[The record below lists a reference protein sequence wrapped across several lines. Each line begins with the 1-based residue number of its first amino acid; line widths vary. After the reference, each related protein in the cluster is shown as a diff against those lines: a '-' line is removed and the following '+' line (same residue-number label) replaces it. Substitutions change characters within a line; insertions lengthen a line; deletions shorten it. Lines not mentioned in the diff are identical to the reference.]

1 MEPRPTKHRR
11 CRGTASSVVRSMA
24 AIALLAAIDGMAAP
38 ALAQPATAGVAYVE
52 DVTGRVVAFAQ
63 GKPILLNALDT
74 ISDRTRLD
82 LQANREL
89 RICHYPSRQFL
100 TLKGPLTAS
109 ISQDGVTAD
118 NNKTAVAATGPC
130 VAPVVSTVQG
140 GLVSRGA
147 ATAVKALSVP
157 LQPNIR
163 VVNRGAQPIRK
174 AVLWDGD
181 GRNILMR
188 LERHAARPTLQDG
201 QTYVLVVERRDGS
214 EFKMTLQAR
223 ADTADDPVIIVV
235 PRERVGASNIP
246 SLRRVRP

>member
-1 MEPRPTKHRR
+1 MEPQSADRR
-11 CRGTASSVVRSMA
+11 CRGKASSVVASA
-24 AIALLAAIDGMAAP
+24 AAMLLFAAVDGMAAP
-38 ALAQPATAGVAYVE
+38 AFAQQATADVAYVE
-52 DVTGRVVAFAQ
+52 DVSGRVVAFAQ
-63 GKPILLNALDT
+63 GKPILLNAFDT

-82 LQANREL
+82 LQANSEL
-89 RICHYPSRQFL
+89 RICHYPTRQFL

-109 ISQDGVTAD
+109 ISRDGVTAD

-181 GRNILMR
+181 ARNILMR
-188 LERHAARPTLQDG
+188 LERDAARPTLEDG
-201 QTYVLVVERRDGS
+201 QFYVLVVERGDGS
-214 EFKMTLQAR
+214 EFKITLEAR
-223 ADTADDPVIIVV
+223 ADTGDDPVIVVV
-235 PRERVGASNIP
+235 PRERVGASNTR